1 MSVSFLGAAS
11 QAVDRVPRKSNM
23 ICGVHGSPAYS
34 ETRPTWSKR
43 KPAGIALACGS
54 GFFVWAQPAIPARV
68 APAKNEYN
76 KNFFIPEK
84 SNRSRTAS
92 ENPLFTLLRVNAM
105 QQAMLSILVHV
116 RQITVDLTLVVE
128 HGDFTRE
135 VG

>member
-54 GFFVWAQPAIPARV
+54 GFFIWAQPAIPAIAIPV
-68 APAKNEYN
+68 ISQLNE
-76 KNFFIPEK
+76 KFFIPK
-84 SNRSRTAS
+84 NIHIR
-92 ENPLFTLLRVNAM
+92 
-105 QQAMLSILVHV
+105 
-116 RQITVDLTLVVE
+116 
-128 HGDFTRE
+128 
-135 VG
+135 